1 MQIWVHT
8 LTVLG
13 VGISAPRAPLDKTII
28 ASQLSQYWR
37 VSVVDLTT
45 STQIDLADL
54 ANAGLATKGDVIAA
68 EFQSGGRG
76 RLDRKFEAPAGSAL
90 LFSFYITPKRS
101 RSDWGFLSHL
111 AALCMSEIISNDLN
125 IAVSLKWPN
134 DILIAVKKVCGLI
147 AQATADGII
156 IGIGLNVGMTLA
168 EIPVATATSLAIAES
183 DQLDRN
189 QILIQFLERFSL
201 RFLDWDAGRDF
212 IDEYSKVSAT
222 LGCDVQIEV
231 AGRENRIGFAQSIT
245 ASGALILADGFE
257 VNVGDVVHLR

>member
-101 RSDWGFLSHL
+101 RSDWAFLSHL

-134 DILIAVKKVCGLI
+134 DILIADKKVCGLI
-147 AQATADGII
+147 AQATADGIV

>member
-1 MQIWVHT
+1 M
-8 LTVLG
+8 
-13 VGISAPRAPLDKTII
+13 
-28 ASQLSQYWR
+28 
-37 VSVVDLTT
+37 VDLTN

-54 ANAGLATKGDVIAA
+54 ANAGLATKGVVIAA

-76 RLDRKFEAPAGSAL
+76 RLDRNFDAPAGSAL

-101 RSDWGFLSHL
+101 RSDWAFLSHL
-111 AALCMSEIISNDLN
+111 AALCMSEIISDDLD
-125 IAVSLKWPN
+125 IPVSLKWPN
-134 DILIAVKKVCGLI
+134 DILIADKKVCGLI

-156 IGIGLNVGMTLA
+156 IGIGLNVGMSLA
-168 EIPVATATSLAIAES
+168 ELPVVTATSLAIAES

-201 RFLDWDAGRDF
+201 RFLDWDTGRDF

>member
-1 MQIWVHT
+1 
-8 LTVLG
+8 

-134 DILIAVKKVCGLI
+134 DILIADKKVCGLI